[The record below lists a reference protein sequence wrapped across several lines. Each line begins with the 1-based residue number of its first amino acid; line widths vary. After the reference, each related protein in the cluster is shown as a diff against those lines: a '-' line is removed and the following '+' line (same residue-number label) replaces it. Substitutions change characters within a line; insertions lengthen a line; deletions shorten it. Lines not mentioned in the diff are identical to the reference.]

1 MIRRRGTIAYRMVFV
16 LFCMFAPV
24 ITAHAGSINAN
35 EQSVIS
41 AASGTFT
48 YNGKTYRAYDEYI
61 AALRDYLSEDDVDL
75 SAEQASSAIS
85 QMYASVQEGIDSGY
99 IYEVGG
105 DTQTDTETR
114 EDGGSSVKNDEKQTG
129 EGSSAKNNEKQT
141 NSDFGGSDD
150 YARGGSLDEE
160 ADASGY
166 GQGTTRASKS
176 GGQYSDIIDDL
187 FEKSKDL
194 SQEETKEAFARLGI
208 ILAAIFAVAV
218 IIYGVQILIR
228 KKKAAPLIAACLDK
242 GLTEMHCHILPG
254 VDDGA
259 KDMETSMAMVETGY
273 ADGIRKIVATPH
285 YIENHLKYDEE
296 KLQKIFEEFKEK
308 VNQIHPDITCY
319 LGNELYYYGEQSL
332 ERVKEGRVHGLAGS
346 KYILIEFSTKI
357 SYHDMYKAM
366 KGFVQARYY
375 PVLAHMERFQCLTKH
390 PERVDEL
397 SELGVYFQMNADSVL
412 GKGADKAWCRRML
425 KENRIQL
432 LGTDAHGTTHR
443 TMAMR
448 KAVFWLYE
456 HLEPDYV
463 EDLLIRN
470 PQMLLDNKRID

>member
-1 MIRRRGTIAYRMVFV
+1 MIRRRRAIAYCMVFV
-16 LFCMFAPV
+16 LFGMFAPV
-24 ITAHAGSINAN
+24 ITVQAGNINAN

-105 DTQTDTETR
+105 ETQTNTETR
-114 EDGGSSVKNDEKQTG
+114 KEEDQNPSDKNNKKQTDSNG
-129 EGSSAKNNEKQT
+129 AKST
-141 NSDFGGSDD
+141 TTAGDD
-150 YARGGSLDEE
+150 YAGSGSLDERTDE
-160 ADASGY
+160 SDD
-166 GQGTTRASKS
+166 GQRTTRASKS
-176 GGQYSDIIDDL
+176 NGQYSDIIDDL

-194 SQEETKEAFARLGI
+194 SQEETKEAFTRLGMI
-208 ILAAIFAVAV
+208 FAAIFVAVA
-218 IIYGVQILIR
+218 IIYNIQILVR
-228 KKKAAPLIAACLDK
+228 RKKAAPLIAACLDM

-259 KDMETSMAMVETGY
+259 KDMETSMTMVETGY

-366 KGFVQARYY
+366 KSFVQARYY

-443 TMAMR
+443 TMTMR
-448 KAVFWLYE
+448 KMVVWLYE